1 VLVPLLV
8 STPVVTRMGFDA
20 VQLPFEAVS
29 VEEAVDQAL
38 TAPVENKPSTITRT
52 DLAAQYEGLRT
63 AAGEAIKA
71 RLAAS
76 QPAH

>member
-1 VLVPLLV
+1 
-8 STPVVTRMGFDA
+8 MGFDTLK
-20 VQLPFEAVS
+20 LPLEAITP
-29 VEEAVDQAL
+29 EQAVDQAL
-38 TAPVENKPSTITRT
+38 TALLENKPTTITRT
-52 DLAAQYEGLRT
+52 DLAAQYEELRT